1 MSSTGDRAI
10 AMLSGFG
17 LSRPRRRL
25 RRFAARLVL
34 GAVLSVAQGAAIAQ
48 IHATGLTPSD
58 PALLDKLPTARL
70 KRGYV
75 ALDRVDLS
83 PSLPPPGD
91 QRKDGTCA
99 AWAAVYGAGSYYA
112 RLQLHAPNMTLS
124 PSYVF
129 NQVEH
134 DRKQCAGSKLAEVL
148 LFLMRRGSA
157 TLEDYPPS
165 LFCGGRGQGR
175 ARRDAGVSN
184 PPTRRS
190 SQTPPDDDAGDKIVK
205 RAFDVDIVRQKLAEG
220 HPVIVGMR
228 TTDAILDN
236 LPAGRYSEHAAGDP
250 AREHGRHALVLVGY
264 DNEKQAFRLMNSWG
278 PDWSDHGYGWIS
290 YPSAR
295 SEIEEAFSIVSDRPP
310 PTPVPAPAHKP
321 DGPDVGVLACS
332 DLSVVR
338 SPAGY
343 RLQGFVENEAD
354 RANVLAV
361 LSANSATLRVSGRP
375 VRAGQID
382 VRPWPQ
388 CEALLALAAPL
399 AAADRPVLRT
409 LDGRTALAIGDRFGF
424 ELQAPTTRLS
434 SI

>member
-1 MSSTGDRAI
+1 M
-10 AMLSGFG
+10 
-17 LSRPRRRL
+17 
-25 RRFAARLVL
+25 
-34 GAVLSVAQGAAIAQ
+34 
-48 IHATGLTPSD
+48 
-58 PALLDKLPTARL
+58 
-70 KRGYV
+70 
-75 ALDRVDLS
+75 
-83 PSLPPPGD
+83 
-91 QRKDGTCA
+91 
-99 AWAAVYGAGSYYA
+99 
-112 RLQLHAPNMTLS
+112 
-124 PSYVF
+124 
-129 NQVEH
+129 
-134 DRKQCAGSKLAEVL
+134 
-148 LFLMRRGSA
+148 
-157 TLEDYPPS
+157 
-165 LFCGGRGQGR
+165 
-175 ARRDAGVSN
+175 
-184 PPTRRS
+184 
-190 SQTPPDDDAGDKIVK
+190 
-205 RAFDVDIVRQKLAEG
+205 RQKLAEG
-220 HPVIVGMR
+220 HPVIVAMR

-236 LPAGRYSEHAAGDP
+236 LPAGEIYSEHAAGDP

-361 LSANSATLRVSGRP
+361 LSADLATLRVSGRP

-424 ELQAPTTRLS
+424 ELQAPNYPAFLYLIYLQADGQAVNLLPRRGPVREQVAPRAVLRIGDPARPGPKFTALGADRREVVIAVASRSPIAQLEELSRRADAISGSAWPMTRKTGGCCRR
-434 SI
+434 